1 MSPPI
6 EVSTN
11 HGRYSDA
18 SLDDILNGE
27 FDGVCHAK
35 VVYDAAQGHGGE
47 DLLYL
52 SRLQYNITY
61 SHKYKDRLITSYILT
76 LSLFRT

>member
-1 MSPPI
+1 MNLPV

-27 FDGVCHAK
+27 FDGVGHAK
-35 VVYDAAQGHGGE
+35 IVYDAAQGHGGE

-52 SRLQYNITY
+52 SSLQDN
-61 SHKYKDRLITSYILT
+61 TS
-76 LSLFRT
+76 